1 MITALHVIAGPDKG
15 QVFQLLEGEPLL
27 LGRSRHCFS
36 PLKDPACS
44 RVHCEV
50 EVEDGQVIVTDHES
64 TGGTFVNGK
73 QITETVLRAGDI
85 LQIGET
91 QMRLQAPHAEKTPRP
106 SSVILVGDQL
116 RGLEN
121 RILSHFHV
129 GKVRARGQTGLVF
142 EAWDFKDEAAIALK
156 VLFSPGKSDN
166 PEMRR
171 FVRSMKTA
179 MPLHHPNLVTL
190 RGAGKSG
197 PYCWVAME
205 LVEGES
211 LTQVIER
218 IGVAGMLDWRQA
230 FRVAV
235 HVGRALEYAHN
246 CNVLHRNITPQN
258 VLIRKSD
265 KLVKL
270 GDLMLAKALEG
281 TLAQQITRPG
291 EVLGDIRYMAPER
304 TQGSEQVDARSDLF
318 SLGALLYSLLTGR
331 APFQGGSLVE
341 TVKQIRTLDPPKCRQ
356 FQMAIPER
364 FEGAVV
370 KLMSKRPELRYQ
382 TASELLTDLERIG
395 RPHGVST

>member
-1 MITALHVIAGPDKG
+1 MITALHVISGPDKG

-36 PLKDPACS
+36 PLKDPSCS

-50 EVEDGQVIVTDHES
+50 ELEDGQVVVTDHES

-73 QITETVLRAGDI
+73 PVTEAILRPGDV
-85 LQIGET
+85 LQIGDT
-91 QMRLQAPHAEKTPRP
+91 KMRLQAPHTEKTPRP
-106 SSVILVGDQL
+106 SSVILVGEKL
-116 RGLEN
+116 RDLEN

-142 EAWDFKDEAAIALK
+142 EAWDFKDEAAIAIK

-166 PEMRR
+166 PQMRR
-171 FVRSMKTA
+171 FVRSMKTV
-179 MPLHHPNLVTL
+179 MPLQHPNLVAV

-205 LVEGES
+205 MVDGES

-265 KLVKL
+265 KMVKL

-291 EVLGDIRYMAPER
+291 EVLGDVRYMAPER
-304 TQGSEQVDARSDLF
+304 TQGNEQVDARSDLF

-331 APFQGGSLVE
+331 APFQGGTLVE
-341 TVKQIRTLDPPKCRQ
+341 TIKQIRTLDPPKPRQ

-364 FEGAVV
+364 FDAAVL
-370 KLMSKRPELRYQ
+370 KLLAKRPELRYQ
-382 TASELLTDLERIG
+382 SAADMLADLERIG
-395 RPHGVST
+395 RPHGVSV